1 MGDDDRLGGLAGAQ
15 RARMSD
21 AERKLWFAVRARRL
35 GGLKFRRQHPM
46 GPYVAD
52 FYCAEAGLVVEVDGN
67 HHSEPAQVERDEVR
81 DDWMTT
87 QGLNVLRSRCTRSC
101 RTSTRS
107 RSGSGWKLLLTT
119 EVERLTARRFYCP
132 SLPPPL
138 GFGISPRKPGREEP
152 HHPVGT

>member
-67 HHSEPAQVERDEVR
+67 HHSEPAQVEHDEVR

-87 QGLNVLRSRCTRSC
+87 QGLNVLRFTVYEI
-101 RTSTRS
+101 
-107 RSGSGWKLLLTT
+107 LQNFDA
-119 EVERLTARRFYCP
+119 VNERIWLEATADD
-132 SLPPPL
+132 
-138 GFGISPRKPGREEP
+138 
-152 HHPVGT
+152 